1 MFMALTVALTF
12 TAAQIT
18 EIVVASV
25 GAVAAVTAAAI
36 NNKD

>member
-1 MFMALTVALTF
+1 MFMALTAALTF

-25 GAVAAVTAAAI
+25 GAAATITVAVI